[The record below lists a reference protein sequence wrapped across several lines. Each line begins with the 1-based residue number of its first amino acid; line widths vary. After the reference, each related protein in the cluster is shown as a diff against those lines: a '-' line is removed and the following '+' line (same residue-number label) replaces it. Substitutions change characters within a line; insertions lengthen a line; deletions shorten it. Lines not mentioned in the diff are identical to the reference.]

1 MDQDD
6 KKFFE
11 ELAGAT
17 SDEPKTLKPENEDE
31 DDNGK
36 EENRGHKPA
45 AAKAMAGKDKKIKN
59 IAVETEDQE
68 KKENESADGI
78 FEEGEGQLTIDVY
91 QTPDEIV
98 IESTIAGVKPED
110 LDISITNE
118 AVVIHGKR
126 EKTETIKDE
135 DYFYQE
141 CYWGKFSRSIIL
153 PQEVD
158 ADKAVAS
165 LKNGIL
171 LIKLPKLNREKTK
184 KLKVKFD

>member
-1 MDQDD
+1 MNQDE

-11 ELAGAT
+11 ELAGVG
-17 SDEPKTLKPENEDE
+17 SDEPKTLKINDE
-31 DDNGK
+31 
-36 EENRGHKPA
+36 EE
-45 AAKAMAGKDKKIKN
+45 
-59 IAVETEDQE
+59 VEE
-68 KKENESADGI
+68 KKPKEKKVKNLNTEEKDQKELNNEI

-91 QTPDEIV
+91 QNPDEIIV
-98 IESTIAGVKPED
+98 ESTIAGVKPED

-118 AVVIHGKR
+118 AVTIRGKR
-126 EKTETIKDE
+126 EKLEEIKDE

-153 PQEVD
+153 PQEID
-158 ADKAVAS
+158 SEKSVAS

-171 LIKLPKLNREKTK
+171 TIKLPKLNRQKTK

>member
-1 MDQDD
+1 MDQDS

-11 ELAGAT
+11 ELAGA
-17 SDEPKTLKPENEDE
+17 SSEEPKNLKISGDDENEGAEEETKIEKKTKDKKVKTDVSE
-31 DDNGK
+31 EK
-36 EENRGHKPA
+36 EENELG
-45 AAKAMAGKDKKIKN
+45 D
-59 IAVETEDQE
+59 
-68 KKENESADGI
+68 I

-91 QTPDEIV
+91 QTPEEV
-98 IESTIAGVKPED
+98 VVESTIAGVKPED

-118 AVVIHGKR
+118 AVTIRGKR

-153 PQEVD
+153 PQEID
-158 ADKAVAS
+158 ADKAVAA

-171 LIKLPKLNREKTK
+171 VIRLPKLNRQKSK
-184 KLKVKFD
+184 KLKIKFD

>member
-1 MDQDD
+1 MDQDS

-11 ELAGAT
+11 ELTAADS
-17 SDEPKTLKPENEDE
+17 SDPKTLNIIEESE
-31 DDNGK
+31 K
-36 EENRGHKPA
+36 EE
-45 AAKAMAGKDKKIKN
+45 KKIKEKKVGRT
-59 IAVETEDQE
+59 AVEQ
-68 KKENESADGI
+68 KKEKEPSEDI

-91 QTPDEIV
+91 QNPDEIIV
-98 IESTIAGVKPED
+98 ESTIAGVKPED
-110 LDISITNE
+110 LDVSITNE
-118 AVVIHGKR
+118 AVTIRGKR
-126 EKTETIKDE
+126 EKQETVKDE

-153 PQEVD
+153 PQEID

-171 LIKLPKLNREKTK
+171 TIRLPKLNRQKSK

>member
-1 MDQDD
+1 MDQDS

-11 ELAGAT
+11 ELAGAS
-17 SDEPKTLKPENEDE
+17 SDEPKTLKISDESDEGNNE
-31 DDNGK
+31 
-36 EENRGHKPA
+36 EEIIEK
-45 AAKAMAGKDKKIKN
+45 KTKDKKVK
-59 IAVETEDQE
+59 AVVSEE
-68 KKENESADGI
+68 KKENELGDI

-91 QTPDEIV
+91 QTPEEV
-98 IESTIAGVKPED
+98 VVESTIAGVKPED

-118 AVVIHGKR
+118 AVTIRGKR

-153 PQEVD
+153 PQEID

-171 LIKLPKLNREKTK
+171 IIRLPKLNRQKTK
-184 KLKVKFD
+184 KLKIKFD

>member
-1 MDQDD
+1 MDQDS

-11 ELAGAT
+11 ELAGASSEEPKNLKV
-17 SDEPKTLKPENEDE
+17 SDESDE
-31 DDNGK
+31 KSDK
-36 EENRGHKPA
+36 EEVIEK
-45 AAKAMAGKDKKIKN
+45 KAKDKKIKN
-59 IAVETEDQE
+59 ADTEE
-68 KKENESADGI
+68 NKENELGDI

-91 QTPDEIV
+91 QTPEEV
-98 IESTIAGVKPED
+98 VVESTIAGVKPED

-118 AVVIHGKR
+118 AVTIRGKR

-153 PQEVD
+153 PQEID

-171 LIKLPKLNREKTK
+171 VIKLPKLNRQKSK
-184 KLKVKFD
+184 KLKIKFD